1 MAKKSDINCIYETLS
16 NPYLIITGLIIFIF
30 VIYIVRTIVKRHEQK
45 GRDNKNDSKD
55 SIIENY
61 RDPIYMNRYKLMY
74 DYYPRSN
81 GSIYGLPI
89 RYGGNWH
96 MFSGYPQYDTVY

>member
-1 MAKKSDINCIYETLS
+1 
-16 NPYLIITGLIIFIF
+16 
-30 VIYIVRTIVKRHEQK
+30 
-45 GRDNKNDSKD
+45 
-55 SIIENY
+55 
-61 RDPIYMNRYKLMY
+61 MNRYKLMY